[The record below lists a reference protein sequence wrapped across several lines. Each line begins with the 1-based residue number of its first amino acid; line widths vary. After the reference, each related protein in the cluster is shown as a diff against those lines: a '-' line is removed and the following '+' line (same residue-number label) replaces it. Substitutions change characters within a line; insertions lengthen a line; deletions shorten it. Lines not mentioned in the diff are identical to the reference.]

1 MQPKKRKI
9 ANLITALIIVLIVL
23 AGLVVVGLRQGWF
36 DSRDPAQAP
45 VVIQVSG
52 TAELERSGIASPLEE
67 ELSLREGDLITTDP
81 GTSVTIQWGESSLQL
96 DEESQ
101 AFLSNDGGSYII
113 SIAGGQLFVQAEES
127 SPVSV
132 GFGGQHCTLSAA
144 VADLAVGEG
153 DETLYLLAGTL
164 SLDGTAYSQ
173 GQALIWAR
181 EELRSLDFEAGDLD
195 DFCLTA
201 ALKAADSHTLICSR
215 EELEQLLSEREA
227 QRQAEIQSQL
237 APEQAQD
244 AVEPEASDA
253 QAETGETADGAGSQ
267 PEEASQTT
275 STQAPAEGQSQEQD
289 TADTPE
295 AQTPPAQAPAP
306 ELEPEPEPKSTCTI
320 SIRCDTILNNMD
332 SLDPA
337 KSAYVPSS
345 GVILSATTVEFS
357 DGETA
362 YDILQRAC
370 SSAGIQLEASYT
382 PGYGSYYIEGINNIY
397 EFDCGPESG
406 WMYQV
411 NGQFL
416 SYGSSSYTVSQGD
429 SIVFC
434 YTCTGLGSDLS

>member
-9 ANLITALIIVLIVL
+9 ANLITALIVVLIVL

-52 TAELERSGIASPLEE
+52 TAELERSGIAS
-67 ELSLREGDLITTDP
+67 TTDP

-153 DETLYLLAGTL
+153 DETLYLLAGAL

-173 GQALIWAR
+173 GQALVWAR

-253 QAETGETADGAGSQ
+253 QAETGETADGASSQ

-289 TADTPE
+289 TADAPE

-357 DGETA
+357 EGETA

>member
-1 MQPKKRKI
+1 M
-9 ANLITALIIVLIVL
+9 
-23 AGLVVVGLRQGWF
+23 
-36 DSRDPAQAP
+36 
-45 VVIQVSG
+45 
-52 TAELERSGIASPLEE
+52 
-67 ELSLREGDLITTDP
+67 
-81 GTSVTIQWGESSLQL
+81 
-96 DEESQ
+96 
-101 AFLSNDGGSYII
+101 
-113 SIAGGQLFVQAEES
+113 
-127 SPVSV
+127 
-132 GFGGQHCTLSAA
+132 
-144 VADLAVGEG
+144 
-153 DETLYLLAGTL
+153 
-164 SLDGTAYSQ
+164 
-173 GQALIWAR
+173 
-181 EELRSLDFEAGDLD
+181 
-195 DFCLTA
+195 
-201 ALKAADSHTLICSR
+201 
-215 EELEQLLSEREA
+215 
-227 QRQAEIQSQL
+227 
-237 APEQAQD
+237 
-244 AVEPEASDA
+244 EPETSDA
-253 QAETGETADGAGSQ
+253 QAETGETADGASSQ
-267 PEEASQTT
+267 PEEASETT

-306 ELEPEPEPKSTCTI
+306 EPEPEPEPKSTCTI

-357 DGETA
+357 EGETA